1 MYIKGKE
8 HIFNFIGRDRYSG
21 LVWWGFIASAVAL
34 IAALLAFTFL
44 GLNLGI
50 EFKGGYL
57 LKVQLDEPTTV
68 PDINDM
74 LDKYKDLGLN
84 EHIVQVSQDGKTLT
98 IRMPIIEDETARAA
112 IIQGVR
118 NDLISRYQDA
128 PEVASFEQ
136 NESGQWVLKVY
147 MKSLTPA
154 SYVEGLIPNYQD
166 QGLVSATVNTGSE
179 KVEGEDK
186 NYVTVTMNLAE
197 GADPQQVQQAVLQD
211 LESSPYNIVTLS
223 EEQVGAEWG
232 KQVSR
237 KAIISLAV
245 FLGVILI
252 YISFRFEF
260 KMAVPAIG
268 ALVHDTVITVG
279 IYALTGRQVTPATV
293 IAFLTIMGYSLY
305 DTIVVFDRIAEN
317 ANLMDRTGRRTYR
330 EMVNES
336 INQTLMRSIGTT
348 LTTLLPIFTI
358 LIFGGDTLK
367 DFAFALFIGVF
378 LGSYSSIF
386 VAPPFL
392 AFWKET
398 EPKYAS
404 IKAKADKAS
413 ARETV
418 VRKKGAK
425 PAPVDKV
432 EPVRDEGEREAAPR
446 KKPAAAKAAP
456 KPTDAAQAMKT
467 TPKKKPAA
475 KPGAKKTTKGPSSSS
490 KKKKKKKK

>member
-1 MYIKGKE
+1 MFIKGKE
-8 HIFNFIGRDRYSG
+8 RTFNFIGRERFSG
-21 LVWWGFIASAVAL
+21 LVWKAFVVSAL
-34 IAALLAFTFL
+34 ALLVAVLAFSFK

-68 PDINDM
+68 PDINAL
-74 LDKYKDLGLN
+74 LDGYKDQGLD
-84 EHIVQVSQDGKTLT
+84 EHIVQVSQDGKILS
-98 IRMPIIEDETARAA
+98 IRMPNIEDETARAS
-112 IIQGVR
+112 IIQGVK

-128 PEVASFEQ
+128 PEVASFSQDE
-136 NESGQWVLKVY
+136 NGQWVLKVY

-154 SYVEGLIPNYQD
+154 SYVEGLIPDYQN
-166 QGLVSATVNTGSE
+166 QGLVTATVDKGTE

-197 GADPQQVQQAVLQD
+197 GADPQQVEQAILND
-211 LESSPYNIVTLS
+211 LGSSPYNIATLS
-223 EEQVGAEWG
+223 EEQVGSEWG
-232 KQVSR
+232 RQVSR

-245 FLGVILI
+245 FLAVILI
-252 YISFRFEF
+252 YITFRFEF
-260 KMAVPAIG
+260 KMAVPAIV

-293 IAFLTIMGYSLY
+293 IAFLTILGYSLY

-330 EMVNES
+330 EMVNDS

-367 DFAFALFIGVF
+367 DFAFALFVGVF
-378 LGSYSSIF
+378 LGAYSSIF
-386 VAPPFL
+386 VASPFL

-398 EPKYAS
+398 EPKFAS

-413 ARETV
+413 ARDTV
-418 VRKKGAK
+418 IRKKGAK
-425 PAPVDKV
+425 PVPADKV
-432 EPVRDEGEREAAPR
+432 ERVRDDDEQEAAPK
-446 KKPAAAKAAP
+446 KKPAAAKAATKAAAS
-456 KPTDAAQAMKT
+456 KPGVKT
-467 TPKKKPAA
+467 APKKKPAA
-475 KPGAKKTTKGPSSSS
+475 KPGAKKTTHGPSSS
-490 KKKKKKKK
+490 KKKKKKKKK